1 MSGSV
6 DRLCG
11 HVRSSLLASVVLWPS
26 CGQDKIK
33 HHVLKQHVVL
43 KNKAGLVGHNSVTE
57 KKTRQDLRVLTLL
70 QKKMSGLLG
79 HNSVT
84 EG

>member
-57 KKTRQDLRVLTLL
+57 KKNKAGLASLNSVTE
-70 QKKMSGLLG
+70 KMSGLLG